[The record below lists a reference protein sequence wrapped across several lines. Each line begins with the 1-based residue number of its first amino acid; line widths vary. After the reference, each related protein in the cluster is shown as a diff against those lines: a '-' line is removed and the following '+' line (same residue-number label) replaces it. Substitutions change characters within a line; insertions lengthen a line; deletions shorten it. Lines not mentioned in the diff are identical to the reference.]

1 MTDVLRHLMENL
13 VADEP
18 PLRAD
23 GDGLV
28 AAGLR
33 LRTRRRGIATASG
46 AFLTVAAVA
55 SVTLLPHA
63 ALTANEAAPG
73 ASSSA
78 SAARSASPRPT
89 RSAAPKPSGVVLQH
103 YQSCS
108 TGARQQLPDT
118 DGSVLPA
125 PQKAS
130 AAVLAAGPRIAPG
143 MTLTVWSALRV
154 DDTPKYAG
162 KPVENLAF
170 HLGDRD
176 GTGEVVMQLMPEA
189 GDPAVRAENGLLG
202 QNGCIAVTRR
212 DFPDGSVAL
221 YYPYGPPAQEAETM
235 HVWFYS
241 AHSFTMNI
249 GMFPEVLVPNV
260 APLTP
265 APEPTSLPRSTMP
278 LTIEQLFEL
287 AAAAANA

>member
-1 MTDVLRHLMENL
+1 MEEL

-18 PLRAD
+18 PLRAN

-46 AFLTVAAVA
+46 AVLTVAAVA

-78 SAARSASPRPT
+78 SAARSASPGPT
-89 RSAAPKPSGVVLQH
+89 RSAAPKPSGTVLQH
-103 YQSCS
+103 YQSCG
-108 TGARQQLPDT
+108 TEGFQVLPDT
-118 DGSVLPA
+118 DGSVLPV
-125 PQKAS
+125 PEKAA
-130 AAVLAAGPRIAPG
+130 AAVLAAGPRIVPG
-143 MTLTVWSALRV
+143 MTFTTVDSTRIDTSLKAPGIPMVFLIV
-154 DDTPKYAG
+154 DIGDTG
-162 KPVENLAF
+162 GVGSIN
-170 HLGDRD
+170 
-176 GTGEVVMQLMPEA
+176 MQIIPEA
-189 GDPAVRAENGLLG
+189 GTPAVRAENGLRG
-202 QNGCIAVTRR
+202 QNGCIAVTRQ

-221 YYPYGPPAQEAETM
+221 YYPYGPPAQEAETT

-241 AHSFTMNI
+241 AHGFTLNI
-249 GMFPEVLVPNV
+249 GMFPEAWVMNDNPDQ
-260 APLTP
+260 PP
-265 APEPTSLPRSTMP
+265 PKPTAKKRSTMP

-287 AAAAANA
+287 AAVAANA